1 MNNNIN
7 KENSEPV
14 NNMSSKKEDKAGGG
28 WLMTYAD
35 MMTLLF
41 AFFVMLYAMSSPD
54 PVKLSQIEDA
64 MEKESGRPGSLQSL
78 SEIKEELEKIVNEL
92 NMESTTNILSDPR
105 GLILQLKGDI
115 CFLSGS
121 TDIKEELE
129 SILKVAAKEILS
141 NEFDYRMV
149 VVEGH
154 TDSDPI
160 TGDLK
165 KKFPTNWELSASRA
179 ASVVNYLIDHGVNS
193 GRLQASGYA
202 DRWPAEYSWEQ
213 VKGGKIT
220 NEIITKANSTDE
232 QKKNNRRIK
241 VVFTNN

>member
-1 MNNNIN
+1 
-7 KENSEPV
+7 
-14 NNMSSKKEDKAGGG
+14 MSKDIKQDNQETLNTPNKKEESQSGG

-129 SILKVAAKEILS
+129 AILKVAAKEIL
-141 NEFDYRMV
+141 NNKFDYRMV

-160 TGDLK
+160 TGELK

-213 VKGGKIT
+213 VKGGMIS
-220 NEIITKANSTDE
+220 EDAIRKANATDK
-232 QKKNNRRIK
+232 QKKDNRRIK

>member
-1 MNNNIN
+1 M
-7 KENSEPV
+7 PT
-14 NNMSSKKEDKAGGG
+14 SSQNHNKKEDKGAG
-28 WLMTYAD
+28 WLTTYAD

-78 SEIKEELEKIVNEL
+78 SDIKENLEKIVNEL

-121 TDIKEELE
+121 TDIKEELKA
-129 SILKVAAKEILS
+129 ILKVASKEILNNKS
-141 NEFDYRMV
+141 DFRMV

-160 TGDLK
+160 TGDLRD
-165 KKFPTNWELSASRA
+165 KFPTNWELSASRA
-179 ASVVNYLIDHGVNS
+179 ASVVNYLIDNGVNS

-202 DRWPAEYSWEQ
+202 DRWPAQYSWAE

-220 NEIITKANSTDE
+220 EATIIEANATKT
-232 QKKNNRRIK
+232 QKRNNRRIK
-241 VVFTNN
+241 IVFTNN